1 MNIELSQEAQTAI
14 YSMVHKSGALKPAD
28 VAQMLGDPHKAVLN
42 NANVNMPN
50 HVFTLAKIEAIM
62 QYTEN
67 PALLKVWA
75 HKLGYVLV
83 KADDV
88 ESEKVMGVL
97 ESLLCLN
104 IKNGSINEHVHQI
117 MSDGLV
123 TTERDQTMQILDDL
137 ADLIPQLRKAVELE
151 HSKTALRLQTNKA

>member
-1 MNIELSQEAQTAI
+1 MNIELSQEARTAI
-14 YSMVHKSGALKPAD
+14 WAMVHKSGALKPID
-28 VAQMLGDPHKAVLN
+28 IAQMLDDPHKAVLN
-42 NANVNMPN
+42 NANANMPN

-88 ESEKVMGVL
+88 E
-97 ESLLCLN
+97 
-104 IKNGSINEHVHQI
+104 
-117 MSDGLV
+117 
-123 TTERDQTMQILDDL
+123 
-137 ADLIPQLRKAVELE
+137 
-151 HSKTALRLQTNKA
+151 